1 MLNRASLVLLR
12 FLNLNTLSLVYALFE
27 SVSSNVLLDYLVVDV
42 DIALS
47 VARQVVQALKS
58 SEEGSHEN
66 KHEICHKCW
75 SALLVNEMTNELGQP
90 SKNMDSY
97 HGSSK
102 VATESL
108 LLNVTIQAVLTRH
121 LEHDTWRKAYQR
133 DNGIAQ

>member
-1 MLNRASLVLLR
+1 
-12 FLNLNTLSLVYALFE
+12 
-27 SVSSNVLLDYLVVDV
+27 
-42 DIALS
+42 
-47 VARQVVQALKS
+47 
-58 SEEGSHEN
+58 
-66 KHEICHKCW
+66 
-75 SALLVNEMTNELGQP
+75 LGQP

>member
-1 MLNRASLVLLR
+1 LVQP
-12 FLNLNTLSLVYALFE
+12 LFE
-27 SVSSNVLLDYLVVDV
+27 AVSSNVLLDYLVVDV
-42 DIALS
+42 DVALS

-66 KHEICHKCW
+66 KHEICHQCW